1 MYGFWGIL
9 GAVLALICIFIV
21 LFIIWLIIYTIVFTI
36 ASKSGHELP
45 KINWS
50 NLRYFGRR
58 ITSGIISAGRGIA
71 SIPDKIRSLR
81 EEEIV
86 DYTQIKST
94 IIDIEP
100 DIPEPDP
107 VPVVRPK
114 PAPVAE
120 PKPVVAPG
128 PTPAPAP
135 VIKTEPVVEQPKP
148 APKPVVAPAPKAE
161 PAPVATPKPAP
172 VAEPKPT
179 PAPAPVVKTEPV
191 VEQPKPAPKPVVASA
206 PKAEP
211 TPVATPKPA
220 PVAEPKPAVAPA
232 PKAEPAPAAT
242 PKPIPAPVAAAKAE
256 PKPAP
261 EPVAAPKPKTAPKPA
276 AALERVTHIDTSD
289 GREYAY
295 SYEVLNSC
303 FNKSYKTYSKS
314 SMYLNNER
322 SIQVWFPKVYQ
333 TVAAAEKAAE
343 TSKENVFAISKN
355 GLNIHTVGKIT
366 DDGTGI
372 RIVFAKIGRKPYKF
386 LGVFSKDLSK
396 SKKDSLYFKQIADEA
411 DLTNWQ

>member
-50 NLRYFGRR
+50 NLRYSGRR
-58 ITSGIISAGRGIA
+58 ITSGIIRAGRGIA

-100 DIPEPDP
+100 DIPEPEP

-114 PAPVAE
+114 PAPAPAPTAKVEPKPAPAPVAE

-148 APKPVVAPAPKAE
+148 APKPAVAPAPKAE

-172 VAEPKPT
+172 VAEPKP
-179 PAPAPVVKTEPV
+179 VV
-191 VEQPKPAPKPVVASA
+191 APKPVVVPA

-211 TPVATPKPA
+211 KPIPGPVPKVEPKPA
-220 PVAEPKPAVAPA
+220 PVAVA
-232 PKAEPAPAAT
+232 K
-242 PKPIPAPVAAAKAE
+242 VE

-261 EPVAAPKPKTAPKPA
+261 ELVAAPKPKAAPKPA
-276 AALERVTHIDTSD
+276 AAIKRVTHIATSD